1 MTKYFKHDIVLKG
14 QGESKNTQTK
24 ECPMSLIKK
33 FLRNAPS
40 EITERI
46 EEFKDLPPE
55 KKQFVLPLAI
65 TSALVVLF
73 LVVLYKGS

>member
-1 MTKYFKHDIVLKG
+1 
-14 QGESKNTQTK
+14 
-24 ECPMSLIKK
+24 MSLIKK